1 MGLLRWSSQHHSLQK
16 RAIGSNLVYLQPQPN
31 NPMYGTY
38 YYLGE
43 GLFYFPFFLL
53 LISVHESLGFLGDLS
68 FYDMMYYAY
77 IVYKQ
82 P

>member
-1 MGLLRWSSQHHSLQK
+1 
-16 RAIGSNLVYLQPQPN
+16 
-31 NPMYGTY
+31 MYGTY

-68 FYDMMYYAY
+68 FYDMMYFAY

-82 P
+82 L